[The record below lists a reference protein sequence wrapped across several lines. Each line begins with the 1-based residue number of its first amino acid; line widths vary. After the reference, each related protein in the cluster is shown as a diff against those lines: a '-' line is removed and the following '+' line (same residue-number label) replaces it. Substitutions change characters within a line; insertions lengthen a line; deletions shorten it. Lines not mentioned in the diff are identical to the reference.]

1 MSITE
6 ASRFQLRTAIGQIL
20 SEEAA
25 DTLMELL
32 PPVGWADVA
41 TKTDLQHLR
50 DELKAEIHSL
60 RVATKTDLQHLRE
73 ELKAEIHSLR
83 VATKTDLQHLR
94 DELKADMLNLRN
106 EFKSDIHALRNE
118 FKADIQALQLS
129 FETTLEKRLHEQTK
143 WFITTMIAMNAVTVA
158 VAVALSKLI

>member
-41 TKTDLQHLR
+41 TKTVLQHLR
-50 DELKAEIHSL
+50 DEMQADIKNLRDELKGDIQNL
-60 RVATKTDLQHLRE
+60 RVELKGDTKNLRE
-73 ELKAEIHSLR
+73 ELKA
-83 VATKTDLQHLR
+83 
-94 DELKADMLNLRN
+94 DM
-106 EFKSDIHALRNE
+106 H
-118 FKADIQALQLS
+118 ALQLTI
-129 FETTLEKRLHEQTK
+129 EITIEKRIHEQTK
-143 WFITTMIAMNAVTVA
+143 WLITTMIAMNTVMLA
-158 VAVALSKLI
+158 ASVALSKLI

>member
-32 PPVGWADVA
+32 PTVGWADVA

-50 DELKAEIHSL
+50 
-60 RVATKTDLQHLRE
+60 E
-73 ELKAEIHSLR
+73 ELKADI
-83 VATKTDLQHLR
+83 
-94 DELKADMLNLRN
+94 LNLRN

>member
-50 DELKAEIHSL
+50 DELKGDINSL
-60 RVATKTDLQHLRE
+60 RVATKSDLQHLRN
-73 ELKAEIHSLR
+73 ELKSDIDSLR
-83 VATKTDLQHLR
+83 N
-94 DELKADMLNLRN
+94 ELKGDMLNL
-106 EFKSDIHALRNE
+106 
-118 FKADIQALQLS
+118 QLTI
-129 FETTLEKRLHEQTK
+129 EVNVRKLIHEQTK
-143 WFITTMIAMNAVTVA
+143 WLITTMIAMNAVTVA

>member
-1 MSITE
+1 MQARSWGQWPFLNSTTPAHILDMSITE

-50 DELKAEIHSL
+50 DELKTEIHN
-60 RVATKTDLQHLRE
+60 
-73 ELKAEIHSLR
+73 LR

-94 DELKADMLNLRN
+94 DELKADMLN
-106 EFKSDIHALRNE
+106 LRNE

>member
-41 TKTDLQHLR
+41 TKTDIQHLRDEMQHLR
-50 DELKAEIHSL
+50 DELKG
-60 RVATKTDLQHLRE
+60 
-73 ELKAEIHSLR
+73 
-83 VATKTDLQHLR
+83 
-94 DELKADMLNLRN
+94 DMLNL
-106 EFKSDIHALRNE
+106 
-118 FKADIQALQLS
+118 QLTI
-129 FETTLEKRLHEQTK
+129 EVNVRKLIHEQTK
-143 WFITTMIAMNAVTVA
+143 WLITTMIAMNAVTVA

>member
-20 SEEAA
+20 NEEAA

-50 DELKAEIHSL
+50 DEMQADIKN
-60 RVATKTDLQHLRE
+60 
-73 ELKAEIHSLR
+73 
-83 VATKTDLQHLR
+83 LR
-94 DELKADMLNLRN
+94 DELKGDM
-106 EFKSDIHALRNE
+106 H
-118 FKADIQALQLS
+118 ALQLTI
-129 FETTLEKRLHEQTK
+129 EATLEKRLHEQTR
-143 WFITTMIAMNAVTVA
+143 WLITTMIAMNTVMLA
-158 VAVALSKLI
+158 ASVALSKLI

>member
-50 DELKAEIHSL
+50 DELKGDIQNL
-60 RVATKTDLQHLRE
+60 RN
-73 ELKAEIHSLR
+73 ELKG
-83 VATKTDLQHLR
+83 
-94 DELKADMLNLRN
+94 DMLNL
-106 EFKSDIHALRNE
+106 
-118 FKADIQALQLS
+118 QLTI
-129 FETTLEKRLHEQTK
+129 EVNVRKLIHEQTK
-143 WFITTMIAMNAVTVA
+143 WLITTMIAMNAVTVA

>member
-6 ASRFQLRTAIGQIL
+6 ASRFHLRTAIGLIL

-41 TKTDLQHLR
+41 TKTDLHYLNGDIQNLR
-50 DELKAEIHSL
+50 NELKSDIDSL
-60 RVATKTDLQHLRE
+60 RN
-73 ELKAEIHSLR
+73 ELKSDIQSLR
-83 VATKTDLQHLR
+83 N
-94 DELKADMLNLRN
+94 ELKGDMLNL
-106 EFKSDIHALRNE
+106 
-118 FKADIQALQLS
+118 QLTIEVS
-129 FETTLEKRLHEQTK
+129 VRKLIHEQTK
-143 WFITTMIAMNAVTVA
+143 WLITTMIAMNAVTVA

>member
-20 SEEAA
+20 NEEAA

-50 DELKAEIHSL
+50 DELKG
-60 RVATKTDLQHLRE
+60 
-73 ELKAEIHSLR
+73 
-83 VATKTDLQHLR
+83 
-94 DELKADMLNLRN
+94 DMLNL
-106 EFKSDIHALRNE
+106 
-118 FKADIQALQLS
+118 QLTI
-129 FETTLEKRLHEQTK
+129 EVGVRKLIHEQTK
-143 WFITTMIAMNAVTVA
+143 WLITTMIAMNAVTVA
-158 VAVALSKLI
+158 VAVALSKLL

>member
-1 MSITE
+1 MRAQRNSQIPFQNSTTPAHIIDMSITE

-41 TKTDLQHLR
+41 TKTDLQHL
-50 DELKAEIHSL
+50 
-60 RVATKTDLQHLRE
+60 
-73 ELKAEIHSLR
+73 
-83 VATKTDLQHLR
+83 
-94 DELKADMLNLRN
+94 
-106 EFKSDIHALRNE
+106 
-118 FKADIQALQLS
+118 QLTI
-129 FETTLEKRLHEQTK
+129 EVNVRKLIHEQTK
-143 WFITTMIAMNAVTVA
+143 WLITTMIAMNAVTVA

>member
-1 MSITE
+1 
-6 ASRFQLRTAIGQIL
+6 
-20 SEEAA
+20 
-25 DTLMELL
+25 MELL

-60 RVATKTDLQHLRE
+60 RV
-73 ELKAEIHSLR
+73 
-83 VATKTDLQHLR
+83 
-94 DELKADMLNLRN
+94 
-106 EFKSDIHALRNE
+106 EFRADIH
-118 FKADIQALQLS
+118 ALQLS

>member
-50 DELKAEIHSL
+50 
-60 RVATKTDLQHLRE
+60 E

-83 VATKTDLQHLR
+83 IATKTDLQHLR
-94 DELKADMLNLRN
+94 DEL
-106 EFKSDIHALRNE
+106 
-118 FKADIQALQLS
+118 KADIQALQLS

>member
-1 MSITE
+1 M
-6 ASRFQLRTAIGQIL
+6 GQIL

-50 DELKAEIHSL
+50 DELKG
-60 RVATKTDLQHLRE
+60 
-73 ELKAEIHSLR
+73 
-83 VATKTDLQHLR
+83 
-94 DELKADMLNLRN
+94 DMLNLQLTIEVSVR
-106 EFKSDIHALRNE
+106 KL
-118 FKADIQALQLS
+118 IQ
-129 FETTLEKRLHEQTK
+129 EQTK
-143 WFITTMIAMNAVTVA
+143 WLITTMIAMNAVTVA

>member
-50 DELKAEIHSL
+50 DELKA
-60 RVATKTDLQHLRE
+60 
-73 ELKAEIHSLR
+73 
-83 VATKTDLQHLR
+83 
-94 DELKADMLNLRN
+94 
-106 EFKSDIHALRNE
+106 
-118 FKADIQALQLS
+118 DIQALQLS

-143 WFITTMIAMNAVTVA
+143 WFITTMIAMNAVTVT

>member
-6 ASRFQLRTAIGQIL
+6 ASRFQLRTAIGLIL

-41 TKTDLQHLR
+41 TKTDLQHL
-50 DELKAEIHSL
+50 
-60 RVATKTDLQHLRE
+60 
-73 ELKAEIHSLR
+73 
-83 VATKTDLQHLR
+83 
-94 DELKADMLNLRN
+94 
-106 EFKSDIHALRNE
+106 
-118 FKADIQALQLS
+118 QLTI
-129 FETTLEKRLHEQTK
+129 EVNVRKLIHEQTK
-143 WFITTMIAMNAVTVA
+143 WLITTMIAMNAVTVA

>member
-32 PPVGWADVA
+32 PTVGWADVA
-41 TKTDLQHLR
+41 TKTDLQHL
-50 DELKAEIHSL
+50 H
-60 RVATKTDLQHLRE
+60 
-73 ELKAEIHSLR
+73 
-83 VATKTDLQHLR
+83 
-94 DELKADMLNLRN
+94 DELKADILNLRN

>member
-20 SEEAA
+20 NEEAA

-50 DELKAEIHSL
+50 DELKG
-60 RVATKTDLQHLRE
+60 
-73 ELKAEIHSLR
+73 
-83 VATKTDLQHLR
+83 
-94 DELKADMLNLRN
+94 DMLNL
-106 EFKSDIHALRNE
+106 
-118 FKADIQALQLS
+118 QLTIEVS
-129 FETTLEKRLHEQTK
+129 VRKLIHEQTK
-143 WFITTMIAMNAVTVA
+143 WLITTMIAMNAVTVA

>member
-6 ASRFQLRTAIGQIL
+6 ASRFQLRTAIGLIL

-50 DELKAEIHSL
+50 NEMQADIKN
-60 RVATKTDLQHLRE
+60 
-73 ELKAEIHSLR
+73 
-83 VATKTDLQHLR
+83 LR
-94 DELKADMLNLRN
+94 DELKGDMR
-106 EFKSDIHALRNE
+106 
-118 FKADIQALQLS
+118 ALQLTI
-129 FETTLEKRLHEQTK
+129 EATLEKRLHEQTK
-143 WFITTMIAMNAVTVA
+143 WLITTMIAMNTVMLA
-158 VAVALSKLI
+158 ASVALSKLI

>member
-50 DELKAEIHSL
+50 DELKG
-60 RVATKTDLQHLRE
+60 
-73 ELKAEIHSLR
+73 
-83 VATKTDLQHLR
+83 
-94 DELKADMLNLRN
+94 DMLNL
-106 EFKSDIHALRNE
+106 
-118 FKADIQALQLS
+118 QLTI
-129 FETTLEKRLHEQTK
+129 EVNVRKLIHEQTK
-143 WFITTMIAMNAVTVA
+143 WLITTMIAMNTVMLA
-158 VAVALSKLI
+158 ASVALSKLI

>member
-20 SEEAA
+20 DEEAA

-50 DELKAEIHSL
+50 DEMQADIKN
-60 RVATKTDLQHLRE
+60 
-73 ELKAEIHSLR
+73 
-83 VATKTDLQHLR
+83 LR
-94 DELKADMLNLRN
+94 DELKGDMR
-106 EFKSDIHALRNE
+106 
-118 FKADIQALQLS
+118 ALQLTI
-129 FETTLEKRLHEQTK
+129 EIAIEKRIHEQTK
-143 WFITTMIAMNAVTVA
+143 WLITTMIAMNTVMLA
-158 VAVALSKLI
+158 ASVALSKLL

>member
-20 SEEAA
+20 DEEAA

-50 DELKAEIHSL
+50 NEMQADI
-60 RVATKTDLQHLRE
+60 RN
-73 ELKAEIHSLR
+73 
-83 VATKTDLQHLR
+83 LR
-94 DELKADMLNLRN
+94 DEFKGDM
-106 EFKSDIHALRNE
+106 H
-118 FKADIQALQLS
+118 ALQLTI
-129 FETTLEKRLHEQTK
+129 EATLEKRLHEQTK
-143 WFITTMIAMNAVTVA
+143 WLITTMIAMNTVMLA
-158 VAVALSKLI
+158 ASVALSKLI